1 MASSTATSDS
11 TSFSSSSPSSSTSP
25 PAAVVA
31 PPPTPVPVFGHSLR
45 RQFLFP
51 EGFVNLNHGSFGAI
65 PTPVMAARQKLQLL
79 SEQYPDNFMRYHSVT
94 MLDNSRADIAALLN
108 VPVAEVVFVTN
119 ATTGINTV
127 LRNLQYD
134 DGDVILHF
142 GTIYGA
148 CGRTVQYLTDTTKA
162 SCVVIPLVY
171 PASDAKIIADFKA
184 AVADIRAAGKKP
196 KVVLFDTVSS
206 MPGMR
211 FPWEKMIVAAR
222 ENDVL
227 SVIDGAHGVGNI
239 KIDLTEHQPDFFVS
253 NCHKWLYT
261 PRPAAVLHV
270 PTRNQHLITT
280 SIPTSHYYLPR
291 SAQQFFSPMPAGPK
305 SNFVLQFEFNGTI
318 DPSPLLCVPAAL
330 DFRRK
335 IGGEDAIR
343 NYCTTLAYDGGERV
357 ARILG
362 TEVLKPDG
370 TGADAGRCPMVNIR
384 LPLPPVPKG
393 EVESV
398 YNRLTKELGRR
409 ESTFVQVYVHA
420 GKWWVRLSGQVYLQI
435 EDFEWIGGVLL
446 RECARLSEQIQP
458 SVSSSASA
466 VPSGAGGGSCA
477 DAAVEQRRVNGVE
490 RAVGELS
497 VSEPQ
502 GAASVEVSGS

>member
-1 MASSTATSDS
+1 MASTTTAS
-11 TSFSSSSPSSSTSP
+11 TSPPFSSSSSSSSASP
-25 PAAVVA
+25 PAAA
-31 PPPTPVPVFGHSLR
+31 PTSSATPSPVFGHTLR

-65 PTPVMAARQKLQLL
+65 PTAVMAARQKLQLL
-79 SEQYPDNFMRYHSVT
+79 SEQYPDNFMRYHSVSL
-94 MLDNSRADIAALLN
+94 LDESRSQIAAFLN

-119 ATTGINTV
+119 ATTGVNTV
-127 LRNLQYD
+127 LRNLQYAE
-134 DGDVILHF
+134 GDVILHF

-162 SCVVIPLVY
+162 SCVVIPLIY
-171 PASDAKIIADFKA
+171 PASDAKIIADFVA
-184 AVADIRAAGKKP
+184 AVAEVRAAGKTP
-196 KVVLFDTVSS
+196 KVVIFDTVSS

-222 ENDVL
+222 ENGVL
-227 SVIDGAHGVGNI
+227 SMIDGAHGVGNI
-239 KIDLTEHQPDFFVS
+239 KIDLTANQPDFFVS

-261 PRPAAVLHV
+261 PRPAAVLYV
-270 PTRNQHLITT
+270 PVRNQHLITT

-291 SAQQFFSPMPAGPK
+291 SAQQYFSPIAPGPK

-318 DPSPLLCVPAAL
+318 DPSPLLSVPAAL
-330 DFRRK
+330 EFRRK

-343 NYCTTLAYDGGERV
+343 NYCTNLAYDGGERV

-362 TEVLKPDG
+362 TEILKPDAS
-370 TGADAGRCPMVNIR
+370 GADAGRCPMVNIR

-393 EVESV
+393 EVEVV
-398 YNRLTKELGRR
+398 YNRLTKDLGRR
-409 ESTFVQVYVHA
+409 ENTFVQVYVHG

-435 EDFEWIGGVLL
+435 EDFEWIGGVLR
-446 RECARLSEQIQP
+446 RECERISEQIQP
-458 SVSSSASA
+458 A
-466 VPSGAGGGSCA
+466 VAAGVDTTSCA
-477 DAAVEQRRVNGVE
+477 DEKKRVNGVE

-497 VSEPQ
+497 VSETQ
-502 GAASVEVSGS
+502 SASSVKC